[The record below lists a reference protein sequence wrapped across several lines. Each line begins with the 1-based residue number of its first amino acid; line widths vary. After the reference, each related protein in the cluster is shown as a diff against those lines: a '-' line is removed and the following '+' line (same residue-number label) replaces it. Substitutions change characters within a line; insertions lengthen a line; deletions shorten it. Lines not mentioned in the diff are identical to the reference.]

1 MIKRRLTTVIVMSRS
16 MCFTLLLLSST
27 VSRSQTSEVMPSF
40 FGRDADGSKGEK
52 VFVHTDKNSYLAGET
67 VWFKLYTVDA
77 DNHKAT
83 PLSRLAYVEIYNS
96 AARAVWQARVEL
108 REGLGWGSYTLPPS
122 LASGTYVLRAYTNF
136 MKNFDVHYFFQKIH
150 KSFAIIYKTFVKYQV
165 LAAF

>member
-1 MIKRRLTTVIVMSRS
+1 MIKCRLTTVVVMLRS
-16 MCFTLLLLSST
+16 ICFILLHLSYA
-27 VSRSQTSEVMPSF
+27 VSRSQTSEVIPSF
-40 FGRDADGSKGEK
+40 FDRDAEGSNSEK

-136 MKNFDVHYFFQKIH
+136 MKNFDDHYFFQKAYRQPV
-150 KSFAIIYKTFVKYQV
+150 FG
-165 LAAF
+165 